1 MAIIKNKNF
10 FVVQGWMVNNLKLKG
25 NELIIYAIIYGFSQD
40 EEQWFEGSRSY
51 LAGWCNSTKMGI
63 QKNLNRLVESQLILK
78 KEVFNNNVKF
88 CRYKVN
94 PKFTPGDPKDTP
106 REQSSPGGK
115 QSLPVVNKVYQG
127 GKQSLLGGGKQSLP
141 GGGKQSLPNN
151 IELDNIDINNI
162 DNIYDHFCEN
172 DRVSDLAEQ
181 GMKAIKETTV
191 SSCRGNDKTKRN
203 SVSNG
208 IVVSKSESKEVIKE
222 ENSNSAAS
230 NKKAPRVTEKQLKNE
245 FESLWAL
252 YPRKQ
257 GKKAAEASF
266 IRARKRG
273 IESDTIASGI
283 KAYVNYI
290 QAKKISQ
297 EYIKQGSTFFN
308 QNAWDDDYTVSEPS
322 FNNAKKE
329 KSTNVFDE
337 LYEESKNQEK
347 FIDYEVNDHE

>member
-10 FVVQGWMVNNLKLKG
+10 FVVQGWMVNNLKLTG
-25 NELIIYAIIYGFSQD
+25 NDLIIYAIIYGFTQD

-51 LAGWCNSTKMGI
+51 LAGWCNSTKRGI

-94 PKFTPGDPKDTP
+94 PKFTPGDSKDTP
-106 REQSSPGGK
+106 REQSSP
-115 QSLPVVNKVYQG
+115 VVNKVPQG
-127 GKQSLLGGGKQSLP
+127 GGEQSSLGGGEQSSP
-141 GGGKQSLPNN
+141 GGGEQSSPNN
-151 IELDNIDINNI
+151 IDLDNIDINNI

-245 FESLWAL
+245 FENLWAL

-308 QNAWDDDYTVSEPS
+308 QNAWEDDYNVQGSVKQNS
-322 FNNAKKE
+322 AK
-329 KSTNVFDE
+329 T
-337 LYEESKNQEK
+337 
-347 FIDYEVNDHE
+347 IDDYADSPDFGWSD